1 MFFLEDVPMFSFKFV
16 ALGLALAAGSCG
28 AAPLVDVL
36 DLPAQRSELA
46 VRSPLLDLAQAGTR
60 LVAVGQRG
68 HILYSDD
75 QGKSWTQAS
84 VPVSSDLNAVQF
96 PTASEGW
103 AVGHDGVVL
112 HSRDSGASWQKQLD
126 GRQLGRLMQ
135 DYYSAR
141 SDAGHWVE
149 EGKRIEAEGADKPFL
164 DLWFSDE
171 RNGFVVGAFNLIFR
185 TRDGGQSWEPWADR
199 TDNPS
204 AYHLNAIAGDGE
216 HIFIGG
222 EQGLLLRL
230 DDGEERFQAL
240 ASPYQGSFFGI
251 AVQPGLVL
259 AYGLRGHAY
268 RSHDNG
274 ASWSPV
280 KTGLNSSITASAR
293 DAGGS
298 IYLFGQT
305 GQVLASRDDG
315 SSFQPL
321 DIGQPVPVYGA
332 LASADSGLLLV
343 GARGFS
349 QRPLASGKQE

>member
-1 MFFLEDVPMFSFKFV
+1 MFTFKFI

-46 VRSPLLDLAQAGTR
+46 ARGPLLDLAHAGQR

-68 HILYSDD
+68 HILYSDN
-75 QGKSWTQAS
+75 QGQSWTQAK

-96 PTASEGW
+96 PTPQQGW

-112 HSRDSGASWQKQLD
+112 HSQDAGATWEKQLD
-126 GRQLGRLMQ
+126 GRQLGRLML
-135 DYYSAR
+135 DHYAAR
-141 SDAGHWVE
+141 EGAEQWLD

-185 TRDGGQSWEPWADR
+185 TRDGGKSWEPWADR

-204 AYHLNAIAGDGE
+204 GYHLNAIAGDGGQL
-216 HIFIGG
+216 FIAG

-230 DDGEERFQAL
+230 DDSGERFQAL
-240 ASPYQGSFFGI
+240 TSPYEGSFFGI
-251 AVQPGLVL
+251 SVQPGLVL
-259 AYGLRGHAY
+259 AYGLRGNAY
-268 RSHDNG
+268 RSNDQG
-274 ASWSPV
+274 ASWSQV
-280 KTGLNSSITASAR
+280 KTGLNSAITASAS
-293 DAGGS
+293 DGQGHL
-298 IYLFGQT
+298 YLFGQT
-305 GQVLASRDDG
+305 GQALASTDQG
-315 SSFQPL
+315 ASFKPL

-332 LASADSGLLLV
+332 LASMDGGLLLV
-343 GARGFS
+343 GPRGVS
-349 QRPLASGKQE
+349 QRTPTQAKQEQE

>member
-1 MFFLEDVPMFSFKFV
+1 MFSFKFI
-16 ALGLALAAGSCG
+16 ALSLGLALAAGNCA

-46 VRSPLLDLAQAGTR
+46 VRSPLLDLAQAGQR

-75 QGKSWTQAS
+75 QGSSWVQAS

-112 HSRDSGASWQKQLD
+112 HSRDGGASWEKQLD

-135 DYYSAR
+135 DYYKAR
-141 SDAGHWVE
+141 PDAAQWVE

-164 DLWFSDE
+164 DLWFSDA

-199 TDNPS
+199 VDNPS
-204 AYHLNAIAGDGE
+204 GYHLNAIAADGE
-216 HIFIGG
+216 HIFIAG

-230 DDGEERFQAL
+230 DNGGERFQAL
-240 ASPYQGSFFGI
+240 TSPYQGSYFGVS
-251 AVQPGLVL
+251 AQPGLVL
-259 AYGLRGHAY
+259 AFGLRGHAY
-268 RSHDNG
+268 RSTDNG
-274 ASWSPV
+274 ASWTQV

-293 DAGGS
+293 DARGHL
-298 IYLFGQT
+298 YLFGQT
-305 GQVLASRDDG
+305 GQVLASDDAG
-315 SSFQPL
+315 NRFQPL

-332 LASADSGLLLV
+332 LVSADNGLLLV
-343 GARGFS
+343 GARGFN
-349 QRPLASGKQE
+349 QRSLAAGKQE